1 MKFTGL
7 LNSKLPNIGT
17 TIFAV
22 MSKLSDQHNAINL
35 SRGFP
40 DFNCS
45 EKLISLVWENMKKG
59 NNQYAPVD
67 GVLALRE
74 AISKKIFSQ
83 YTAVYD
89 PAEEITITGGATEC
103 LFSAITTF
111 IQEGD
116 EVIVFEPAY
125 DCYVPA
131 IELSGGKPVYIQMK
145 QPDFHIDWNE
155 VQKMVNPKTK
165 LIILNSPH
173 NPTGSI
179 LTAQDMKRLEK
190 IVAGTDIVILSDEVY
205 ENMVFD
211 GLEHQSIARFP
222 QLAERAM
229 IVFSFGKTF
238 HVTGWRV
245 GYCIAPAK
253 LMNEFRK
260 VHQYLMYT
268 VNTPIQ
274 YALTEFLNDPS
285 EYLSVAPLFQEKRDY
300 FQQLIKP
307 SRFKLLPCRGTY
319 FQTVDYSAIS
329 DERDR
334 AFAERL
340 IKEFGV
346 ASIPVSSFNHDKA
359 DHKILRFC
367 FAKNK
372 HTLEQAAERL
382 MKV

>member
-1 MKFTGL
+1 M
-7 LNSKLPNIGT
+7 
-17 TIFAV
+17 
-22 MSKLSDQHNAINL
+22 
-35 SRGFP
+35 
-40 DFNCS
+40 
-45 EKLISLVWENMKKG
+45 
-59 NNQYAPVD
+59 
-67 GVLALRE
+67 
-74 AISKKIFSQ
+74 
-83 YTAVYD
+83 
-89 PAEEITITGGATEC
+89 
-103 LFSAITTF
+103 LFRSTTF

-268 VNTPIQ
+268 VNAPIQ

>member
-45 EKLISLVWENMKKG
+45 EKLVSLVWENMKKG

-67 GVLALRE
+67 GLLALRE
-74 AISKKIFSQ
+74 AISKKIYSQ
-83 YTAVYD
+83 YTAIYD
-89 PAEEITITGGATEC
+89 PIEEITITGGATEC
-103 LFSAITTF
+103 LFSAITAF

-145 QPDFHIDWNE
+145 QPDFHIDWDE

-173 NPTGSI
+173 NPTGSV

-190 IVAGTDIVILSDEVY
+190 IVTGTDIVILSDEVY

-211 GLEHQSIARFP
+211 GFEHQSIARFP

-238 HVTGWRV
+238 HITGWRI

-274 YALTEFLNDPS
+274 YALAEFLDDPS
-285 EYLSVAPLFQEKRDY
+285 EYLQVAPMFQEKRDY

-329 DERDR
+329 DEKDR

-359 DHKILRFC
+359 DFKILRFC